1 MRTWRIRPIYT
12 AIIEHLERAGSLTQD
27 ELMKALRETYGDL
40 SVQELNKALMKM
52 EIEGLIR
59 VSQLARGKMMVEL
72 VGRED

>member
-1 MRTWRIRPIYT
+1 
-12 AIIEHLERAGSLTQD
+12 
-27 ELMKALRETYGDL
+27 MKALRETYGDL

-72 VGRED
+72 VGREG

>member
-12 AIIEHLERAGSLTQD
+12 AIIEQLERTGSLTRD
-27 ELMKALRETYGDL
+27 ELMKTLRETYGDL